1 VLELPTRRP
10 AGRAGAIILR
20 PVHDG
25 WLLLWGEPAPRT
37 EQWQFGYFSIEE
49 PALVSAR
56 ALAARYGFELSIEER
71 SA

>member
-1 VLELPTRRP
+1 
-10 AGRAGAIILR
+10 
-20 PVHDG
+20 VHDG